1 MVPEGIGQKIDS
13 RGVYWFEDMS
23 VLRFRRTITIREGTF
38 FNEGGG
44 SGCFRNFLRK
54 KWWPT
59 HFLEYINAWRSTNTY
74 TKTSDPPST
83 SFKTKITGS
92 ENN

>member
-1 MVPEGIGQKIDS
+1 MRNVKSHVGVVIQSSEEYSWAVKKMKNKNKIMVPEGIGQKIDS

-44 SGCFRNFLRK
+44 GGRGVLEIFCEKSGGP
-54 KWWPT
+54 PT
-59 HFLEYINAWRSTNTY
+59 S
-74 TKTSDPPST
+74 
-83 SFKTKITGS
+83 
-92 ENN
+92 

>member
-44 SGCFRNFLRK
+44 GVGVF
-54 KWWPT
+54 
-59 HFLEYINAWRSTNTY
+59 
-74 TKTSDPPST
+74 
-83 SFKTKITGS
+83 
-92 ENN
+92 

>member
-44 SGCFRNFLRK
+44 GRGVLEIFCEK
-54 KWWPT
+54 IGGPPT
-59 HFLEYINAWRSTNTY
+59 S
-74 TKTSDPPST
+74 
-83 SFKTKITGS
+83 
-92 ENN
+92 